1 MKNYHLGLVPPI
13 NTVICGLVIGFKY
26 NLVNCMVYRQYNLLD
41 ITMLNISEWS
51 VQKPK
56 QQLGGLTLWK
66 LVIWP
71 WKTDDFVDDLLIK
84 PPNQRKKR
92 YDFEWNMDGLLQVS
106 HVKVDLNGI
115 RGMLCRIWN
124 QLYAIWMYRKVGFL
138 GIPRYKPPWLV
149 RNFHGI
155 SQPPTV
161 RGFPS
166 SDTTT
171 LAPGLAQS
179 FEPDDGSR
187 ALEAAVQFPPTP
199 WMKSQ

>member
-1 MKNYHLGLVPPI
+1 
-13 NTVICGLVIGFKY
+13 
-26 NLVNCMVYRQYNLLD
+26 
-41 ITMLNISEWS
+41 
-51 VQKPK
+51 
-56 QQLGGLTLWK
+56 
-66 LVIWP
+66 
-71 WKTDDFVDDLLIK
+71 
-84 PPNQRKKR
+84 
-92 YDFEWNMDGLLQVS
+92 MDGLLQVS

-155 SQPPTV
+155 SQPPRA

-166 SDTTT
+166 SDTAT